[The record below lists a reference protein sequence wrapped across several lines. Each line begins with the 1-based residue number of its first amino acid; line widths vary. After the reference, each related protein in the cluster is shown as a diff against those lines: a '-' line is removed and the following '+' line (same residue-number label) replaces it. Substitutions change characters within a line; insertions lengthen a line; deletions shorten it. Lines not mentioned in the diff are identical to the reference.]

1 MTNEFKDG
9 LAIMLDIMAKKK
21 TWKHLFEEVNFF
33 SRYKHYIC
41 LLCATETEE
50 DHLVFGS
57 LVESKIRHL
66 ISFFEKNQCVT
77 LCHIN
82 PKKFKP
88 LPTFELSVNYENPTV
103 TVWFVGLELNKQMRK
118 NIDLTHEIQQ
128 FSDLVLKAASATG
141 AYKPTM
147 IVRPFYVRGKD
158 VKTVIPEIEVTRGIK
173 YIPKKSA
180 VSNQQVNQKEIRGD
194 KANSLTTTSSQPNSP
209 ARLENN
215 SMNTSGVHS
224 PLVHS
229 TSIPNMDACAMAD
242 EPPAPQLPVEH
253 PVLSNPDGLMNPN
266 LERVKAEELNLKR
279 NPVFDNA
286 TESPDNTQIPGNP
299 VNGIHNPPPIKKARF
314 DFLNSPQNGTVL

>member
-1 MTNEFKDG
+1 M
-9 LAIMLDIMAKKK
+9 
-21 TWKHLFEEVNFF
+21 
-33 SRYKHYIC
+33 
-41 LLCATETEE
+41 
-50 DHLVFGS
+50 
-57 LVESKIRHL
+57 
-66 ISFFEKNQCVT
+66 
-77 LCHIN
+77 
-82 PKKFKP
+82 
-88 LPTFELSVNYENPTV
+88 
-103 TVWFVGLELNKQMRK
+103 WFVGLELNKQMRK

-229 TSIPNMDACAMAD
+229 NSIPNMDGKISYIR
-242 EPPAPQLPVEH
+242 Q
-253 PVLSNPDGLMNPN
+253 
-266 LERVKAEELNLKR
+266 
-279 NPVFDNA
+279 
-286 TESPDNTQIPGNP
+286 
-299 VNGIHNPPPIKKARF
+299 
-314 DFLNSPQNGTVL
+314 